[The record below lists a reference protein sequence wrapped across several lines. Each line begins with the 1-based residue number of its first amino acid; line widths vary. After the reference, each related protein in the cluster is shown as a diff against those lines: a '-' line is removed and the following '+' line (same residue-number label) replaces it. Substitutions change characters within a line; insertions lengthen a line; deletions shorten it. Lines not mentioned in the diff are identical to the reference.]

1 MSSFTV
7 TASTLVS
14 APLERVFEVYT
25 DLEKWPQRIPSIISI
40 DLLPEGPIGEGARFI
55 ETRLILPLPKP
66 GRRMDVRIAR
76 AVGVSEMCCT
86 SFDALNSYTIE
97 GESYGMH
104 FSMVYEFTPE
114 GEGVRVTSCMTT
126 TALTW
131 WTKIKLPFVKIG
143 TRMMG
148 VERRMLYDLELL
160 RDACEHIATPAP
172 A

>member
-1 MSSFTV
+1 MSSFTL

-25 DLEKWPQRIPSIISI
+25 DLEMWPQRVPSLISLH
-40 DLLPEGPIGEGARFI
+40 LLPEGPLGEGARVM
-55 ETRLILPLPKP
+55 ETRLVLSPPKP
-66 GRRMDVRIAR
+66 GRRQDIHLAR
-76 AVGVSEMCCT
+76 AVGVSEACCT

-97 GESYGMH
+97 SESHGMH
-104 FSMVYEFTPE
+104 VSTLISFTPE
-114 GEGVRVTSCMTT
+114 SEGVRVTSSVTT

-148 VERRMLYDLELL
+148 VERRMLYELELL
-160 RDACEHIATPAP
+160 RDAC
-172 A
+172 

>member
-1 MSSFTV
+1 
-7 TASTLVS
+7 
-14 APLERVFEVYT
+14 
-25 DLEKWPQRIPSIISI
+25 
-40 DLLPEGPIGEGARFI
+40 
-55 ETRLILPLPKP
+55 
-66 GRRMDVRIAR
+66 
-76 AVGVSEMCCT
+76 MCCT

-97 GESYGMH
+97 GESHGMH
-104 FSMVYEFTPE
+104 FLGLFSFIPE
-114 GEGVRVTSCMTT
+114 GEAVRVTCCTTT